1 MRARIKQ
8 EHNFYVGQIYGQWTY
23 GGLFEKEGWETVTPQ
38 CFTKWGARIE
48 LIKWKR
54 KHVSE
59 EFEI

>member
-1 MRARIKQ
+1 MRARIKR
-8 EHNFYVGQIYGQWTY
+8 EHNFYVGQIYGKWEY
-23 GGLFEKEGWETVTPQ
+23 GGVFEKEGWETVTSK

-54 KHVSE
+54 EHVSE